1 MPRAALRWRGLMR
14 KVVIMATTDWPLV
27 KSGRKG
33 ELAKTAQYLLR
44 ERAFNVAADGVV
56 GPLTEGAIRDFQK
69 SQSLQ
74 VDGIIGNQTWLK
86 LIVQI
91 QQGSAGDAVRAAQG
105 QLRLRNLPETKN
117 LAVDGDFGALTDAGV
132 LAFQKALNDQNFV
145 TTPVDGIVGPVTWHA
160 LAANFLGPDV

>member
-1 MPRAALRWRGLMR
+1 
-14 KVVIMATTDWPLV
+14 MAMSDWPLV
-27 KSGRKG
+27 KTGRKG

-44 ERAFNVAADGVV
+44 HRGFNCAADGIV
-56 GPLTEGAIRDFQK
+56 GPVTEGAIRDFQK

-91 QQGSAGDAVRAAQG
+91 QKGSKGDAVRAAQG

-117 LAVDGDFGALTDAGV
+117 LAVDGDFGSLTDTGV
-132 LAFQKALNDQNFV
+132 RAFQKALNDQHYL
-145 TTPVDGIVGPVTWHA
+145 TTPIDGIVGSVTWHA